1 LAREPPSK
9 VLQRK
14 VAKSREDL
22 FEERNTEMTNL
33 DKCADRGSGWVSCG
47 NPANPKRMLPAYDN
61 LHLNDAGS
69 KAKVESIDLQL
80 LTGEP

>member
-1 LAREPPSK
+1 
-9 VLQRK
+9 
-14 VAKSREDL
+14 
-22 FEERNTEMTNL
+22 
-33 DKCADRGSGWVSCG
+33 
-47 NPANPKRMLPAYDN
+47 MLPAYDN